1 MPYPLNQVLAETIE
15 KRFDP
20 KYNVYAILEILKHP
34 VKYAN
39 IYNVIY
45 FGVGLLQDYEY
56 YFCEEKTGDKPDAPD
71 DNDEKTWLDL
81 LEKDTEWLRTL
92 DASKTTCPFF
102 DDLVE
107 HFERGDWTPYIPK
120 NVMDAYCEDLKEL
133 YQAFVAV
140 SDYEV
145 LPDDLPF

>member
-81 LEKDTEWLRTL
+81 LEKDTEWLRSLVGSEMCIRDRIPSGSEPWTL
-92 DASKTTCPFF
+92 RKRLARSLTIWLNILSEAIGPLISLKT
-102 DDLVE
+102 
-107 HFERGDWTPYIPK
+107 
-120 NVMDAYCEDLKEL
+120 
-133 YQAFVAV
+133 
-140 SDYEV
+140 
-145 LPDDLPF
+145 